1 MDTTGIMNNGEK
13 SMEKTVIGLNLDNHM
28 TAVAASLAA
37 VAALIFPFAN
47 VDGKGLSLIVAVFKL
62 AGNGIA
68 GSDLILF
75 GTVLFTIVSATLA
88 VMSMY
93 RTTVGNVKL
102 WQKFQAVATVFYGLM
117 MFSTRMMF
125 KANNI
130 TDSFMNKDLAPGY
143 WLGLLASFV
152 SLVLIMK
159 MTRTNTGYIALS
171 LLGVIWLFPILWIV
185 LTAFR
190 KEQGY
195 YVGYFIPHGF
205 TLDNFINLF
214 TNQSVL
220 PFGKWWLNT
229 LIVATCSCVINTLI
243 VLGVSYVLSRT
254 RFAGRKAFMNILMI
268 IGMFPGFMSLI
279 AVYNILK
286 GIGLNQSL
294 LALIIVS
301 AAGAAMGY
309 HVSKGFFDTI
319 PKAIDEAAIIDGA
332 SRLQIF
338 LHVTLPLSKSIIV
351 YTVLGCFLAAWSDY
365 IFPSMLFGDKQSSYT
380 VAVGLYWLTD
390 FKRIDTYYTQ
400 FAAGA
405 IIVAVPIVILF
416 IWLQRFYVEGLSGS
430 VKG

>member
-1 MDTTGIMNNGEK
+1 
-13 SMEKTVIGLNLDNHM
+13 MEKTVIGLNLDKHLS
-28 TAVAASLAA
+28 AASASLFAA
-37 VAALIFPFAN
+37 CTMLLPFAT
-47 VDGKGLSLIVAVFKL
+47 VEGKGLSLFRMAIKVTQNGFAGVNLILYGVVLFSLTAAIL
-62 AGNGIA
+62 AGI
-68 GSDLILF
+68 
-75 GTVLFTIVSATLA
+75 
-88 VMSMY
+88 SMEK
-93 RTTVGNVKL
+93 TTVSIVKT
-102 WQKFQAVATVFYGLM
+102 WQGFQAVALVFYGLM
-117 MFSTRMMF
+117 LFSGRMLL
-125 KANNI
+125 KANGI
-130 TDSFMNKDLAPGY
+130 TDSFMNKDLHPAY
-143 WLGLLASFV
+143 WLGLLASFI
-152 SLVLIMK
+152 SLVLVMK
-159 MTRTNTGYIALS
+159 VTRTNVGYIALS
-171 LLGVIWLFPILWIV
+171 ILGVIWLFPILWIV

-205 TLDNFINLF
+205 TFDNFINLF
-214 TNQSVL
+214 TNQSVI

-229 LIVATCSCVINTLI
+229 LIVASCSCVINTII

-254 RFAGRKAFMNILMI
+254 RFVGRKAFMNVLMI

-286 GIGLNQSL
+286 GLGLNQSL

-332 SRLQIF
+332 NRLQIF
-338 LHVTLPLSKSIIV
+338 IHVILPLSKSIIV
-351 YTVLGCFLAAWSDY
+351 YTVLGTFLAAWSDY

-405 IIVAVPIVILF
+405 IIVAVPIVVLF